1 MTLNRWDPLKDLL
14 NFQEKVNR
22 AMHATLSE
30 RCSVSGTCWCPLVD
44 MLETPDAYLIRAELP
59 GVGLDNISIEIRDRR
74 LTISGQRPFASGP
87 ALAAYLSIERVHGSF
102 ERGFNLPGDVD
113 IDAIK
118 AKYTDGVLEIHIPKA
133 QEEESAGITIVSLR
147 S

>member
-22 AMHATLSE
+22 VMHATLSE
-30 RCSVSGTCWCPLVD
+30 RCQVSGTCWCPLVD

-59 GVGLDNISIEIRDRR
+59 GVGLDNINIEIRNRR
-74 LTISGQRPFASGP
+74 LAISGQRSFESEP
-87 ALAAYLSIERVHGSF
+87 ALAAYIRIERVHGAF
-102 ERGFNLPGDVD
+102 ERVFNLPGDVD
-113 IDAIK
+113 VNAIK
-118 AKYTDGVLEIHIPKA
+118 AKYVDGILEIHLPKA
-133 QEEESAGITIVSLR
+133 QEEATAGITIVTLR